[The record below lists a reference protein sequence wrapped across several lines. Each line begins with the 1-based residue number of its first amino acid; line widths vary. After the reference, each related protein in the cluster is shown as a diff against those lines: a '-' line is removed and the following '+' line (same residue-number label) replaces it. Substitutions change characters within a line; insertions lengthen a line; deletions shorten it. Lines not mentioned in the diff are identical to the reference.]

1 MTQLTDFTPE
11 EMAILNR
18 TPTAVA
24 MGAAYADS
32 DGIWDL
38 AKEMRA
44 GLAAAREAAVA
55 FPDNAVVQLLA
66 ASMQETDDSDADS
79 DEADVPASTD
89 NEPEDVV
96 EERNPSLAGESAI
109 ELAGQSMA
117 IMQKTATLEETVQFK
132 HWLYA
137 IAEQVALATKTGT
150 FLGFGGAQVGD
161 GERRFLT
168 ELSAAIGM
176 PAEE

>member
-1 MTQLTDFTPE
+1 
-11 EMAILNR
+11 
-18 TPTAVA
+18 
-24 MGAAYADS
+24 MGAAYADR

-44 GLAAAREAAVA
+44 GLSAAREAAFA
-55 FPDNAVVQLLA
+55 FPENAVIQLLA
-66 ASMQETDDSDADS
+66 ASMQETDDSDGDA
-79 DEADVPASTD
+79 DEADDSEDTG
-89 NEPEDVV
+89 NEPENVV
-96 EERNPSLAGESAI
+96 EERNPSLAGETAI

-117 IMQKTATLEETVQFK
+117 IMQNTATLEETVQFK

-137 IAEQVALATKTGT
+137 IAEQVALATKTGS
-150 FLGFGGAQVGD
+150 FLGFGGAQVGE

-176 PAEE
+176 PKEEEPGV